1 MLTPISINI
10 AHYFTKKPSPDT
22 DSLDDISITPGGP
35 TRRTPTARAQASAK
49 PTLKA
54 HLFLFF

>member
-35 TRRTPTARAQASAK
+35 THPRHIPPPKA
-49 PTLKA
+49 PLKA